1 MGKNKIIFNLLVGV
15 AYIILIVRMIQG
27 STEALYWLVGLAS
40 FNSYINGWIR
50 DIEKILK
57 KEN

>member
-15 AYIILIVRMIQG
+15 GYIILIVRMIQG

-40 FNSYINGWIR
+40 LNSYINGWIR